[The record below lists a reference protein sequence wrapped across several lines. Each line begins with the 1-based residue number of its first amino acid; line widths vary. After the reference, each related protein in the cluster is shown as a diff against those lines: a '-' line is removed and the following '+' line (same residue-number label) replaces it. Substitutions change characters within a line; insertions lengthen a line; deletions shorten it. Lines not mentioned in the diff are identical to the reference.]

1 MGQRLNLEIH
11 KNGEVLA
18 NAYYHWSGYTSSALH
33 LTEKILSNISVIKH
47 EDDTILAIKL
57 LELTEA
63 KITRSEL
70 EFLKTLNPSIDT
82 TQFDIATNR
91 NDGLI
96 AISEE
101 GVNNTRYW
109 EEARVEIDIG
119 TEMIHMQLYY
129 ELDKMDMDER
139 DDIVYQEANMDY
151 TSVSFKDFKT
161 LYNEIISNI
170 ERGNYY
176 YTHNNILYGFIE

>member
-18 NAYYHWSGYTSSALH
+18 NAYYHWSGYTSSAPH

-161 LYNEIISNI
+161 LYNGLQN
-170 ERGNYY
+170 
-176 YTHNNILYGFIE
+176 F